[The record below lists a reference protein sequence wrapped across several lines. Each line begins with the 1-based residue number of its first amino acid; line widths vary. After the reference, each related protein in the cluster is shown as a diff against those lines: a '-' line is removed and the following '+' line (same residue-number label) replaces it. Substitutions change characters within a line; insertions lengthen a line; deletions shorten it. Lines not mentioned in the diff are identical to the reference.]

1 MLSNASTL
9 GELRA
14 AMSELEQNNV
24 DVSQTEKANALME
37 LASSYDNCTKEIEE
51 YKIALA
57 GADEAQIAS
66 AEDALNAAIL
76 IGEASSKYGLDSEVL
91 ETQAR

>member
-1 MLSNASTL
+1 
-9 GELRA
+9 
-14 AMSELEQNNV
+14 
-24 DVSQTEKANALME
+24 ME